1 MLHIEEHPR
10 VAYLFKQDKFY
21 PMMANGLFLN
31 ELERQEYPSD
41 APIIMG
47 LDEGE
52 KPRSLQLLGQM
63 EKRQRRHWFTI

>member
-1 MLHIEEHPR
+1 
-10 VAYLFKQDKFY
+10 
-21 PMMANGLFLN
+21 MMANGLFLN

-52 KPRSLQLLGQM
+52 LLTEFAAELSLLPEQISERISQV
-63 EKRQRRHWFTI
+63 F